1 MIRRRRSQT
10 SARFSSISP
19 TTTGPPSSSQRRSK
33 PRADGTRPAPC
44 GRRCSRWRKP
54 ARTWKPPT
62 RRAPGCT
69 APHRC
74 PADPAPLCARS
85 VYSARTDDLGE
96 RLRGVLGLLDRHLGE
111 ERHAEHA
118 LAGTLGVR
126 EAAGRVT
133 EAGVGGLQVDGP
145 RIVNGR
151 AHAARRQRLADPV
164 ASVDVDDE
172 ERVDAFGVRVVRG
185 EVDARAGEP
194 RAVQTGDLLAAR
206 GPRLEAPQLD
216 AQDGA
221 LEPLHAV
228 VVADTVMEVAPRLA
242 VVAQR
247 PRQVSDVVAVRGE
260 RAALAVGAEVL
271 GGVEAEGGR
280 LAEAAHAPP
289 AVARAVGLA
298 GLLDDGDAVA
308 RGDRPDGM
316 EG

>member
-1 MIRRRRSQT
+1 MPSTNGTTRPRPSRSSGRSSRRT
-10 SARFSSISP
+10 PPTTAPPFSSPARWTWRASA
-19 TTTGPPSSSQRRSK
+19 
-33 PRADGTRPAPC
+33 PRPVPC

-54 ARTWKPPT
+54 ARTSKPPT

-69 APHRC
+69 APHRG
-74 PADPAPLCARS
+74 PADPASLCARS

-118 LAGTLGVR
+118 LAGALGVR

-133 EAGVGGLQVDGP
+133 EGGVGGLQVDRT

-151 AHAARRQRLADPV
+151 AHAARGQRLADPV

-172 ERVDAFGVRVVRG
+172 EGVDALGVRVLRG

-194 RAVQTGDLLAAR
+194 RAVQTGDLLPAR
-206 GPRLEAPQLD
+206 GPRREVPQLD

-228 VVADTVMEVAPRLA
+228 VVTDTVMEVAARLA

-247 PRQVSDVVAVRGE
+247 PRQLSDLVAVRGE
-260 RAALAVGAEVL
+260 RAALAVGAAAL

-280 LAEAAHAPP
+280 LAEAADAPTL
-289 AVARAVGLA
+289 VARSVRLA
-298 GLLDDGDAVA
+298 GILH
-308 RGDRPDGM
+308 
-316 EG
+316 

>member
-1 MIRRRRSQT
+1 MPSTNGTTRPRPSRSSGRSSRRT
-10 SARFSSISP
+10 PPTTAPPFSS
-19 TTTGPPSSSQRRSK
+19 PPRWTRRASA
-33 PRADGTRPAPC
+33 PRRAPC

-54 ARTWKPPT
+54 ARTSKPPT

-69 APHRC
+69 APRRGR
-74 PADPAPLCARS
+74 ASRAALCARS

-96 RLRGVLGLLDRHLGE
+96 RLRRVLGLLDRHLRE
-111 ERHAEHA
+111 ERHAEHP
-118 LAGTLGVR
+118 LAGTLRMR
-126 EAAGRVT
+126 EAAGCVT
-133 EAGVGGLQVDGP
+133 EPGVGGLQVDGM

-151 AHAARRQRLADPV
+151 AHAARRQCLADPV

-172 ERVDAFGVRVVRG
+172 EGVDALGVRVVRG

-247 PRQVSDVVAVRGE
+247 PRQQSD
-260 RAALAVGAEVL
+260 
-271 GGVEAEGGR
+271 
-280 LAEAAHAPP
+280 
-289 AVARAVGLA
+289 
-298 GLLDDGDAVA
+298 
-308 RGDRPDGM
+308 
-316 EG
+316 